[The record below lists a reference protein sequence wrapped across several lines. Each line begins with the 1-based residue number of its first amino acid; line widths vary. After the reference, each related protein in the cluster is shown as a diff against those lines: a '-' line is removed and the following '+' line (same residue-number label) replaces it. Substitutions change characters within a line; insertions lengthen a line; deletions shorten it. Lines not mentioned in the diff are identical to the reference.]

1 MHDTIGVESSARAR
15 VGSRD
20 EGCAAIDAGVV
31 DAAKRRDHQAF
42 ALIVNAHQERLN
54 ALVYHIVQDPEAT
67 QDVVQDALL
76 RAYRALPQF
85 RGEAALGTWLY
96 RIAFTASMDHLRRQG
111 RRRELIRQDPWPADA
126 AVQHDDAERAGMQ
139 DVIAQGLSA
148 LPADQRLTLLL
159 VDREDLTYREV
170 ATIMGVSPGTVCSR
184 LQRAREKLRVA
195 LSEQGVRVGRTRGDE
210 EARS

>member
-1 MHDTIGVESSARAR
+1 M
-15 VGSRD
+15 
-20 EGCAAIDAGVV
+20 
-31 DAAKRRDHQAF
+31 DAARRRDHQAF

-111 RRRELIRQDPWPADA
+111 RRRELARQDPWPADA
-126 AVQHDDAERAGMQ
+126 ALQHDDTERTGMQ
-139 DVIAQGLSA
+139 DVIDQGLSA